1 MFVGR
6 EHELQVLEDL
16 WSQSDFQ
23 MLVLYGR
30 RRVGKTALLDEF
42 SRNRRTLMF
51 TARQQT
57 STANLRDFSREIY
70 RFFGEPTTL
79 PAFSLWQDA
88 FDFIIEKS
96 RQEPSQRI
104 LFIFDEFPYAALSER
119 SLPSILQVA
128 IDHGFKN
135 ANVMMVLCG
144 SNEGFMESEVLG
156 YKSPLYGRR
165 TAQIRLKPFDV
176 FDTARMLSFATPID
190 VVQYY
195 ATFGGTP
202 YYLKQI
208 RSNLSY
214 VQNVIRLLFDTSG
227 LLYEEP
233 LMLLRQELR
242 DIAVYNSV
250 IGAIGAGATRQNK
263 IADKAGLASSSTAS
277 KYLSVL
283 SDLGLIERRVPFGED
298 PSHTR
303 KGLWMIGDPFFAFW
317 YRFVGPNVE
326 RVERGDGELVVESDV
341 IGPALDTYI
350 GQQFE
355 LMCEQWLIRTNRA
368 GRLPFQATKFG
379 KWWGTDARLRQETD
393 IDVVAANANDRN
405 ILLGECKWRT
415 NLDISETL
423 HVLRSRADLI
433 PGYTDQHFALFVKT
447 DELAQVARSRNE
459 PDLLVAS
466 ANDMFTPAVAL

>member
-6 EHELQVLEDL
+6 EHELSVMEDL
-16 WSQSDFQ
+16 WDQDDFQ

-42 SRNRRTLMF
+42 ARDRHALMF

-57 STANLRDFSREIY
+57 SAANLRDFSREIY
-70 RFFGEPTTL
+70 RFFDEPISR

-88 FDFIIEKS
+88 FDFIVEKS
-96 RQEPSQRI
+96 RTEPSRRM
-104 LFIFDEFPYAALSER
+104 LFVFDEFPYAALNER
-119 SLPSILQVA
+119 ALPSILQVA
-128 IDHGFKN
+128 IDHGFKD

-144 SNEGFMESEVLG
+144 SNEGFMESDVLG

-176 FDTARMLSFATPID
+176 FDTARMLPFASPID

-208 RSNLSY
+208 RANLSY
-214 VQNVIRLLFDTSG
+214 EQNVGRLLFDTSG

-250 IGAIGAGATRQNK
+250 MEAVGSGATRQNK
-263 IADKAGLASSSTAS
+263 IAGKAGLATSSSVG

-283 SDLGLIERRVPFGED
+283 SDLGLIERRVPFGD
-298 PSHTR
+298 NPTHTR
-303 KGLWMIGDPFFAFW
+303 KGLWVIGDPFFAFW
-317 YRFVGPNVE
+317 YRFVGPNSD
-326 RVERGDGELVVESDV
+326 RIERGDGELAVETDV
-341 IGPALDTYI
+341 IGPALDTYV
-350 GQQFE
+350 GQQYE
-355 LMCEQWLIRTNRA
+355 TVCEQWLIRANRE
-368 GRLPFQATKFG
+368 GHLPFRATAFG
-379 KWWGTDARLRQETD
+379 KWWGADPRVRQETD
-393 IDVVAANANDRN
+393 IDVIAADAKTGS
-405 ILLGECKWRT
+405 ILLGECKWKSSLEVADT
-415 NLDISETL
+415 IA
-423 HVLRSRADLI
+423 VLRSRADLI
-433 PGYTDQHFALFVKT
+433 PGYADRHYALFVKT
-447 DELAQVARSRNE
+447 DELARIAAGRGETGLMAISVQDMLS
-459 PDLLVAS
+459 PDGR
-466 ANDMFTPAVAL
+466 